1 MFFKNNQ
8 DSNDILK
15 ALDTIEDY
23 IKEDINKI
31 EQSDNTCSGT
41 DKLIMEKILNISNLI
56 QSKNTEDLTIY
67 GEIMLCAEKLSDGFT
82 EDRVTKE
89 SSNNKLNYIAKTMNV
104 MSEKLQK
111 ALANIEKILNEYS
124 QQNFLH
130 EIDETMFRGGD
141 FKKMTQGINFLKKEI
156 TKQLESTYRTSL
168 VLQKESTDLLD
179 ISSNLSQSTTT
190 QAASLEEASA
200 AIEEITSTIKNNT
213 NMANE
218 MENYGAE
225 VTNSISSGLSLATK
239 TVTAMNEINNSTKD
253 VHEALDMIDQIAF
266 QTNILSLNAA
276 VEAATAGEA
285 GKGFAVVAGEV
296 RNLANRS
303 ADAAK
308 EIKNLVESASIKANE
323 GKGIAD
329 DMILG
334 YENLSAKINSTT
346 SLIEQV
352 VQSSKEQELGISMIN
367 NTVAQIDTLTQ
378 KNAQVAENVRII
390 SSQMSKIANNNVE
403 LISKSQFVGKDSIQ
417 IRDENTN
424 RNYQG
429 KEKRED

>member
-1 MFFKNNQ
+1 MFFKNNK
-8 DSNDILK
+8 DSNEILK
-15 ALDTIEDY
+15 ALDTIESY

-31 EQSDNTCSGT
+31 ENSNNTCSGT
-41 DKLIMEKILNISNLI
+41 DKLIMEKILNISNII

-82 EDRVTKE
+82 EDRITKE
-89 SSNNKLNYIAKTMNV
+89 TSNDKLNYIAKTMNV

-111 ALANIEKILNEYS
+111 ALANVDKILNEYS

-141 FKKMTQGINFLKKEI
+141 FKKMTQGINFLKEEI
-156 TKQLESTYRTSL
+156 TKQLTSTYRTSL
-168 VLQKESTDLLD
+168 VLQKESNALME

-190 QAASLEEASA
+190 QAASLEETSA

-213 NMANE
+213 SMANE
-218 MENYGAE
+218 MENYGSE

-239 TVTAMNEINNSTKD
+239 TVTAMNEINDSTKA

-334 YENLSAKINSTT
+334 YENLSTKINSTT

-378 KNAQVAENVRII
+378 KNAIVAENVRII
-390 SSQMSKIANNNVE
+390 SSQMSKIANNNVQ
-403 LISKSQFVGKDSIQ
+403 LISKSQFVGKESIQ
-417 IRDENTN
+417 IRDENID
-424 RNYQG
+424 RSYKG
-429 KEKRED
+429 EEKREH

>member
-1 MFFKNNQ
+1 MFFKNNK
-8 DSNDILK
+8 DSNEILK
-15 ALDTIEDY
+15 ALDTIESY

-31 EQSDNTCSGT
+31 ENSNNTCSGT
-41 DKLIMEKILNISNLI
+41 DKLIMEKILNISNII

-82 EDRVTKE
+82 EDRITKE
-89 SSNNKLNYIAKTMNV
+89 TSNDKLNYIAKTMNV
-104 MSEKLQK
+104 MSEKLQR
-111 ALANIEKILNEYS
+111 ALANVDKILNEYS
-124 QQNFLH
+124 QQNFLN

-141 FKKMTQGINFLKKEI
+141 FKKMTQGINFLKEEI
-156 TKQLESTYRTSL
+156 TKQLTSTYRTSL
-168 VLQKESTDLLD
+168 VLQKESNALME

-190 QAASLEEASA
+190 QAASLEETSA

-213 NMANE
+213 SMANE
-218 MENYGAE
+218 MENYGSE

-239 TVTAMNEINNSTKD
+239 TVTAMNEINDSTKA

-334 YENLSAKINSTT
+334 YENLSTKINSTT

-378 KNAQVAENVRII
+378 KNAIVAENVRII
-390 SSQMSKIANNNVE
+390 SSQMSKIANNNVQ
-403 LISKSQFVGKDSIQ
+403 LISKSQFVGKESIQ
-417 IRDENTN
+417 IRDENID
-424 RNYQG
+424 RSYKG
-429 KEKRED
+429 EEKREH

>member
-15 ALDTIEDY
+15 ALDTIESY
-23 IKEDINKI
+23 VKEDINKI
-31 EQSDNTCSGT
+31 ESSDNICSGK

-111 ALANIEKILNEYS
+111 SLTNIEKILNEYS
-124 QQNFLH
+124 QQNFLN
-130 EIDETMFRGGD
+130 EIDETMFRGGNL
-141 FKKMTQGINFLKKEI
+141 KKMTQGINSLKEEI
-156 TKQLESTYRTSL
+156 TKQLKSTYRTSL

-200 AIEEITSTIKNNT
+200 AIEEITGTIKNNT

-218 MENYGAE
+218 MENYGTE
-225 VTNSISSGLSLATK
+225 VTDSISSGLSLATK
-239 TVTAMNEINNSTKD
+239 TVTAMNEINDSTRA

-308 EIKNLVESASIKANE
+308 EIKNLVESSSIKANE

-334 YENLSAKINSTT
+334 YENLSTKINSTT

-390 SSQMSKIANNNVE
+390 SSQMSNIANKNVE
-403 LISKSQFVGKDSIQ
+403 LISKSQFVGKESIK
-417 IRDENTN
+417 IRDENIN
-424 RNYQG
+424 KNYQG
-429 KEKRED
+429 AEKREH

>member
-1 MFFKNNQ
+1 MFFKNNK
-8 DSNDILK
+8 DSDQILK
-15 ALDTIEDY
+15 ALDTIESY

-31 EQSDNTCSGT
+31 EQNNNTCSGK
-41 DKLIMEKILNISNLI
+41 DKLIMEKILNISNII

-82 EDRVTKE
+82 EDRITKE
-89 SSNNKLNYIAKTMNV
+89 SSNNKLNYIAKTINI

-111 ALANIEKILNEYS
+111 ALANVDKILNEYS
-124 QQNFLH
+124 QQNFLN
-130 EIDETMFRGGD
+130 EIDETMFKGGD

-168 VLQKESTDLLD
+168 VLQKESTNLLN

-190 QAASLEEASA
+190 QAASLEETSA

-213 NMANE
+213 NVANE
-218 MENYGAE
+218 MENYGIE

-239 TVTAMNEINNSTKD
+239 TVTAMNEINDSTKA

-285 GKGFAVVAGEV
+285 GKGFAVVAQEV

-308 EIKNLVESASIKANE
+308 EIKNLVESASLKANE

-329 DMILG
+329 NMILG
-334 YENLSAKINSTT
+334 YENLNSKLNSTT
-346 SLIEQV
+346 SLIKQV

-378 KNAQVAENVRII
+378 ENAQVAENVKLI

-417 IRDENTN
+417 IRGENTN
-424 RNYQG
+424 KDYQG
-429 KEKRED
+429 KEKRKH